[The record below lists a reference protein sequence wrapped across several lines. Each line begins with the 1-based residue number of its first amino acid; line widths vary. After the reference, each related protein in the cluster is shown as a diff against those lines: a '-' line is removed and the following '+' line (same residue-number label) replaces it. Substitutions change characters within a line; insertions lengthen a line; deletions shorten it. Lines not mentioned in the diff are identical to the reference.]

1 MASVIEKTIR
11 KAVTPAIQ
19 AVASFNRSRLPD
31 AEEIPFLKG
40 IHTPLPAE
48 YTLADLSVT
57 GTIPAELDGRYVR
70 IGPNPFGEATKGHHW
85 FIGDGMVH
93 GVRLKAGRA
102 EWYRNRYI
110 RSRDLEGKGGP
121 AAVGGPR
128 RGFGDT
134 VNTNVLDIG
143 GKIMALVE
151 ASSFPV
157 ELDADLESVAY
168 SDFGGGLTGSFTAH
182 PHQCPTTGEFHAICY
197 DGPAPDTIRH
207 VALSR
212 EGKVLRETEIAVQ
225 HGPSIH
231 DCALTEHYV
240 VILDLPVT
248 FSMTALVAGHKF
260 PYRWNRYH
268 QARVGLLPR
277 NGRGDQ
283 VTWHPVD
290 PCYVFH
296 VGNSFEDGKG
306 QVIIDL
312 CAYETIFDGEM
323 AGPYGKSLGFERWT
337 VDGRGGKVERVTIDP
352 AGQEFPRPDERYF
365 AKPYRYQWA
374 MGLPADGD
382 LEFVAPMPLYR
393 HDLAT
398 GGRVQRD
405 FGAGRI
411 PGEFVF
417 VPRSPDAPEGDGWVM
432 GYVINRVEGS
442 TTLEILEALSLD
454 TVATVHI
461 PHLIPPGFHGNWIA
475 ASHG

>member
-19 AVASFNRSRLPD
+19 AVASFNRSRLPGAKD
-31 AEEIPFLKG
+31 NPFLNG
-40 IHTPLPAE
+40 VHTPLTE
-48 YTLADLSVT
+48 EFTLDQLEVT
-57 GTIPAELDGRYVR
+57 GSIPPELDGRYVR
-70 IGPNPFGEATKGHHW
+70 IGPNPFGEGSKGHHW

-93 GVRLKAGRA
+93 GVRLRDGKA

-157 ELDADLESVAY
+157 ELDGNLDSVAY

-182 PHQCPTTGEFHAICY
+182 PHECPTTGEFHAICY
-197 DGPAPDTIRH
+197 DGTSADTIRH
-207 VALSR
+207 VALDSTGR
-212 EGKVLRETEIAVQ
+212 VLRETSIAVQ
-225 HGPSIH
+225 DGPSIH
-231 DCALTEHYV
+231 DCALTENYV

-248 FSMTALVAGHKF
+248 FSMQALIAGHKF
-260 PYRWNRYH
+260 PYRWNRAH
-268 QARVGLLPR
+268 RARVGLLPR
-277 NGRGDQ
+277 DGSGDQ
-283 VTWHPVD
+283 VVWHEVD

-296 VGNSFEDGKG
+296 VGNSFEDEAGR
-306 QVIIDL
+306 VVIDL
-312 CAYETIFDGEM
+312 CAYATIFDGEM
-323 AGPYGKSLGFERWT
+323 AGPYGKSLGLERWT
-337 VDGRGGKVERVTIDP
+337 LDGSGGKVVRKTLD
-352 AGQEFPRPDERYF
+352 ASGQEFPRPDERYF
-365 AKPYRYQWA
+365 TRAYRYLWA
-374 MGLPADGD
+374 MGLPEDGD

-398 GGRVQRD
+398 GERVQRD
-405 FGAGRI
+405 FGEGRI

-417 VPRSPDAPEGDGWVM
+417 VPRSADAPEGDGWVM
-432 GYVINRVEGS
+432 GYVIDRKEGTS
-442 TTLEILEALSLD
+442 ALEILDAMSLD
-454 TVATVHI
+454 PVASVHV

-475 ASHG
+475 AS

>member
-11 KAVTPAIQ
+11 KAFTPAIQ
-19 AVASFNRSRLPD
+19 AVASINRSRLPG
-31 AEEIPFLKG
+31 ATENPFLNG
-40 IHTPLPAE
+40 VHTPLTE
-48 YTLADLSVT
+48 EFTLDDLQVT

-70 IGPNPFGEATKGHHW
+70 IGPNPFGEGAKGHHW
-85 FIGDGMVH
+85 FLGDGMVH
-93 GVRLKAGRA
+93 GVRLKDGKA
-102 EWYRNRYI
+102 EWYRNRFI

-121 AAVGGPR
+121 AAVDGPR

-157 ELDADLESVAY
+157 QLDENLESVAY
-168 SDFGGGLTGSFTAH
+168 SDFGGGLTSSFTAH

-197 DGPAPDTIRH
+197 DGMSGDTIRH
-207 VALSR
+207 VAMDR
-212 EGKVLRETEIAVQ
+212 DGKVLRETEIAVP

-231 DCALTEHYV
+231 DCALTENFV

-248 FSMTALVAGHKF
+248 FAMQALIAGHKF
-260 PYRWNRYH
+260 PYRWNCAH
-268 QARVGLLPR
+268 NARIGLLPR
-277 NGRGDQ
+277 GGGRDE
-283 VTWHPVD
+283 VVWHEVE

-296 VGNSFEDGKG
+296 VGNSFEDDAG

-312 CAYETIFDGEM
+312 CAYETIFDGDM
-323 AGPYGKSLGFERWT
+323 PGPYGKPLGLERWT
-337 VDGRGGKVERVTIDP
+337 VDGKGGKVRRETRDG

-365 AKPYRYQWA
+365 TRDYRYLWA
-374 MGLPADGD
+374 MGLPDDGD

-393 HDLAT
+393 HDLVT
-398 GGRVQRD
+398 GERVQRD
-405 FGAGRI
+405 LGDGRI

-417 VPRSPDAPEGDGWVM
+417 VPCSADAPEGDGWVM
-432 GYVINRVEGS
+432 GYVIDRNQGTS
-442 TTLEILEALSLD
+442 ALEILDAMSLGL
-454 TVATVHI
+454 VASVQI

-475 ASHG
+475 AS

>member
-19 AVASFNRSRLPD
+19 AVASINRARLPKA
-31 AEEIPFLKG
+31 AENPFLKG
-40 IHTPLPAE
+40 IHTPLAAE
-48 YTLADLSVT
+48 HTLEDLTVT
-57 GTIPAELDGRYVR
+57 GRIPAELDGRYVR
-70 IGPNPFGEATKGHHW
+70 IGPNPFNEGGKGHHW
-85 FIGDGMVH
+85 FLGDGMVH
-93 GVRLKAGRA
+93 GVRLKDGKA

-110 RSRDLEGKGGP
+110 RSRNLEEKGGP

-143 GKIMALVE
+143 GTIMALVE

-157 ELDADLESVAY
+157 ELDDNLESIAY

-197 DGPAPDTIRH
+197 DGISADTIRH
-207 VALSR
+207 VAMDKT
-212 EGKVLRETEIAVQ
+212 GKVLRETGIAVRN
-225 HGPSIH
+225 GPSIH
-231 DCALTEHYV
+231 DCALTENYV

-248 FSMTALVAGHKF
+248 FSMQALIAGHKF
-260 PYRWNRYH
+260 PYRWNRDH
-268 QARVGLLPR
+268 KARVGLLARDGSSSEP
-277 NGRGDQ
+277 
-283 VTWHPVD
+283 VWHAVD

-296 VGNSFEDGKG
+296 VGNSFEDGEG
-306 QVIIDL
+306 RVAIDL
-312 CAYETIFDGEM
+312 CAYETIFDGDM
-323 AGPYGKSLGFERWT
+323 AGPYGKALGLERWT
-337 VDGRGGKVERVTIDP
+337 LDGKGGKVMRETLDA

-365 AKPYRYQWA
+365 TKDYRYLWA
-374 MGLPADGD
+374 MGLPEDGD

-398 GGRVQRD
+398 GERVQRD
-405 FGAGRI
+405 FGEGRI

-417 VPRSPDAPEGDGWVM
+417 VPRSDDAPEGDGWVM
-432 GYVINRVEGS
+432 GYVIDRNAGTS
-442 TTLEILEALSLD
+442 ALEILDAMSLEP
-454 TVATVHI
+454 VAAVHI

-475 ASHG
+475 AS

>member
-19 AVASFNRSRLPD
+19 AVASFNRARLPGAQD
-31 AEEIPFLKG
+31 NPFLKG
-40 IHTPLPAE
+40 VHTPLTE
-48 YTLADLSVT
+48 EVTLDQLEVT
-57 GTIPAELDGRYVR
+57 GNIPAELDGRYVR
-70 IGPNPFGEATKGHHW
+70 IGPNPFGEGSKGHHW
-85 FIGDGMVH
+85 FVGDGMVH
-93 GVRLKAGRA
+93 GVRLKDGKAA
-102 EWYRNRYI
+102 WYRNRFI

-143 GKIMALVE
+143 GRIMALVE

-157 ELDADLESVAY
+157 ELDGDLESVAY

-197 DGPAPDTIRH
+197 DGMSTDTIRH
-207 VALSR
+207 VALDSAGR
-212 EGKVLRETEIAVQ
+212 VLRETPIAVQ
-225 HGPSIH
+225 DGPSIH
-231 DCALTEHYV
+231 DCALTGNFV

-248 FSMTALVAGHKF
+248 FSMQALIAGHKF
-260 PYRWNRYH
+260 PYRWNRAH
-268 QARVGLLPR
+268 RARVGLLPR
-277 NGRGDQ
+277 DGSGDR
-283 VTWHPVD
+283 VVWHEVD

-296 VGNSFEDGKG
+296 VGNSFEDDAGR
-306 QVIIDL
+306 VVIDL

-323 AGPYGKSLGFERWT
+323 AGPYGKSLGLERWT
-337 VDGRGGKVERVTIDP
+337 LDGKGGKVARETLDP

-365 AKPYRYQWA
+365 TKDYRYLWA
-374 MGLPADGD
+374 MGLPEDGD

-398 GGRVQRD
+398 GERVQRD
-405 FGAGRI
+405 FGEGRI

-417 VPRSPDAPEGDGWVM
+417 VPRSADAPEGDGWVM
-432 GYVINRVEGS
+432 GYVIDRNEGTS
-442 TTLEILEALSLD
+442 ALEILDAMSLEP
-454 TVATVHI
+454 VASVHI
-461 PHLIPPGFHGNWIA
+461 PHFIPPGFHGNWIA
-475 ASHG
+475 AS

>member
-19 AVASFNRSRLPD
+19 AVASFNRARLPGPQD
-31 AEEIPFLKG
+31 NPFLKG
-40 IHTPLPAE
+40 VHTPLTE
-48 YTLADLSVT
+48 EVTLDRLEVT
-57 GTIPAELDGRYVR
+57 GNIPSELDGRYVR
-70 IGPNPFGEATKGHHW
+70 IGPNPFGAGSRGHHW
-85 FIGDGMVH
+85 FVGDGMVH
-93 GVRLKAGRA
+93 GVRLKDGKA
-102 EWYRNRYI
+102 EWYRNRFI

-143 GKIMALVE
+143 GRIMALVE

-157 ELDADLESVAY
+157 ELDGDLESVAY

-182 PHQCPTTGEFHAICY
+182 PHHCPTTGEFHAICY
-197 DGPAPDTIRH
+197 DGMSTDTIRH
-207 VALSR
+207 VALDSAGR
-212 EGKVLRETEIAVQ
+212 VLRETPIAVQ
-225 HGPSIH
+225 DGPSIH
-231 DCALTEHYV
+231 DCALTGNFV

-248 FSMTALVAGHKF
+248 FSMQALIAGHKF
-260 PYRWNRYH
+260 PYRWNRAH
-268 QARVGLLPR
+268 RARVGLLPR
-277 NGRGDQ
+277 GGSGDR
-283 VTWHPVD
+283 VVWHEVD

-296 VGNSFEDGKG
+296 VGNSFEDDAGR
-306 QVIIDL
+306 VVIDL

-323 AGPYGKSLGFERWT
+323 AGPYGKSLGLERWT
-337 VDGRGGKVERVTIDP
+337 LDGKGGKVARETLDP

-365 AKPYRYQWA
+365 TKDYRYLWA
-374 MGLPADGD
+374 MGLPEDGD

-398 GGRVQRD
+398 GERVQRD
-405 FGAGRI
+405 FGEGRI

-417 VPRSPDAPEGDGWVM
+417 VPRSNDAPEGDGWVM
-432 GYVINRVEGS
+432 GYVIDRNEGTS
-442 TTLEILEALSLD
+442 ALEILDAMSLEP
-454 TVATVHI
+454 VASVHI

-475 ASHG
+475 AS

>member
-19 AVASFNRSRLPD
+19 AVATINRTRLPG
-31 AEEIPFLKG
+31 AQKNPFLHG
-40 IHTPLPAE
+40 VHTPLTE
-48 YTLADLSVT
+48 EFTFEDLAVA

-70 IGPNPFGEATKGHHW
+70 IGPNPFGEGSKGHHW

-93 GVRLKAGRA
+93 GVRLQGGKA
-102 EWYRNRYI
+102 EWYRNRFI

-121 AAVGGPR
+121 PAIGGPR

-157 ELDADLESVAY
+157 ELDGNLESVAY

-197 DGPAPDTIRH
+197 DGVSADTIRH
-207 VALSR
+207 VALDGMGR
-212 EGKVLRETEIAVQ
+212 VLRETPIAVQ
-225 HGPSIH
+225 DGPSIH
-231 DCALTEHYV
+231 DCALTENYV

-248 FSMTALVAGHKF
+248 FSMQALIGGHKF
-260 PYRWNRYH
+260 PYRWNRAH
-268 QARVGLLPR
+268 RARVGLLPR
-277 NGRGDQ
+277 GGSGRQ
-283 VTWHPVD
+283 VVWHEVD

-296 VGNSFEDGKG
+296 VGNSFEDEAGR
-306 QVIIDL
+306 VVVDL
-312 CAYETIFDGEM
+312 CAYETIFDGAM
-323 AGPYGKSLGFERWT
+323 AGPYGKSLGLERWT
-337 VDGRGGKVERVTIDP
+337 LDGSGGKVVRETLD
-352 AGQEFPRPDERYF
+352 ASGQEFPRPDERYF
-365 AKPYRYQWA
+365 TRAYRYLWA

-398 GGRVQRD
+398 GERVQRD
-405 FGAGRI
+405 FGEGRI

-417 VPRSPDAPEGDGWVM
+417 VPRSADAPEGDGWVM
-432 GYVINRVEGS
+432 GYVIDRNEGTS
-442 TTLEILEALSLD
+442 ALEILDAMSLD
-454 TVATVHI
+454 PVAAVHI

-475 ASHG
+475 AS